1 MDWSCFHWLPLE
13 CSPAELLRMVCVG
26 FFLYTRTLGQIR
38 GRGLKSSVW
47 PTCQAICPML
57 ESVHP
62 GKGCPF
68 LICTK
73 SPKRQKHYR
82 RLVMLPWGLQS
93 GFLFMPSY
101 PALSSLP
108 FSNSSWF
115 FPQLLFCP
123 PFSHNSNSYFIFSTN
138 SDMLLYN
145 AFHKFAFNFFLRYT
159 YTSWKVKWFY
169 RAAYEK

>member
-26 FFLYTRTLGQIR
+26 FFLYTRTLGQVR

-93 GFLFMPSY
+93 GFLASCLLTQLY
-101 PALSSLP
+101 PLCLSQIPLDSSL
-108 FSNSSWF
+108 NSCSVLLSHITQIHILYFLPILICYYIMLSINLPLIF
-115 FPQLLFCP
+115 F
-123 PFSHNSNSYFIFSTN
+123 
-138 SDMLLYN
+138 
-145 AFHKFAFNFFLRYT
+145 
-159 YTSWKVKWFY
+159 
-169 RAAYEK
+169 